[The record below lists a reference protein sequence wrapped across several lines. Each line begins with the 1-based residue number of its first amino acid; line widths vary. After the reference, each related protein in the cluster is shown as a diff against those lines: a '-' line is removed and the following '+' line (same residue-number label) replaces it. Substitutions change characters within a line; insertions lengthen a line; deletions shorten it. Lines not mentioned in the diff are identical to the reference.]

1 MIQPAALKEIES
13 LHLDQHLHPYGVQL
27 LPWKT
32 SGMTCNKGLVRTYE
46 VCKVIANYTPNGRFD
61 FSYLFYR
68 IWNAIKV
75 IFLSDG
81 ELKDRTALT
90 VRSDWEKAIHTAAF
104 NDAFFTGELTYE
116 KIIETL
122 NKALDLNW
130 EKGTQTKLEKPEPC
144 RLVLH

>member
-1 MIQPAALKEIES
+1 MAYVLRLIKNFVNRGIELRS
-13 LHLDQHLHPYGVQL
+13 QIKYFLTTIPVQ
-27 LPWKT
+27 KI
-32 SGMTCNKGLVRTYE
+32 GERTTD
-46 VCKVIANYTPNGRFD
+46 AFH
-61 FSYLFYR
+61 
-68 IWNAIKV
+68 
-75 IFLSDG
+75 FLSDG

-104 NDAFFTGELTYE
+104 NDAYFTGELTYE